1 VRTRNW
7 VSPWTSQYAPGKFQL
22 GVDGK
27 WNATTFGTQSNP
39 WAWQQGEDIVVDR
52 NGAELEVRLHDLTG
66 FDGRVDA
73 ICFTQDKKFIPPN
86 AKDQLAPLR
95 RQAQNVPDEIPLASD
110 KPFDLVV
117 VGGGLAGICTA
128 ISAARSGLSVALVQ
142 DRPVL
147 GGNHSSEIRVNL
159 TGNINRDPY
168 PNLGNLTRFMGTYG
182 GGNGRSD
189 AEHYQ
194 DDVRLDMVKAE
205 KSIQLFLCTRVNQ
218 VETEINGTSRHIRSV
233 VGQNIATG
241 KRLRFVG
248 HLFVDCTGDA
258 NVGYLAG
265 ADWRT
270 GREARSETGE
280 SFAPRTGDKMTMG
293 ASVLWSTVV
302 TDKPTTFPVL
312 PWAIQ
317 FSPET
322 IQPLTHGEWTWETGM
337 KQDQVNDIEKIR
349 DNGLRAAYGHWSYMK
364 NFMTD
369 EWKTEVA
376 NRQFGW
382 VSATAGKRE
391 SRRLMGDYILC
402 EQDIVNHKV
411 YDDAAVTATWPIDLH
426 FPHPENAKH
435 FPGQEF
441 RASNVSKRCQPY
453 PIPYRCFYSRNVN
466 NLFMAGRQISVTH
479 VALGSTR
486 VMRTHGM
493 MGEMVGMAAAVCRKH
508 DCLPRDVYPK
518 YFTELKARMEKGIA
532 PPSPALAL
540 RTIPAWTKNPGK
552 NYALDAKAAA
562 SDTKKDYDV
571 KYINDGKCDVT
582 SNAGRWVSNAAPET
596 ANRHWVSLTFDKPVE
611 INAFVA
617 VGGTAGSD
625 SPNRNFV
632 LQYEKNGVYI
642 DIPETI
648 IIDNQVVFAAMKF
661 PKVKSKSFRLHI
673 TYGTGRL
680 WELSLYN
687 IPE

>member
-1 VRTRNW
+1 
-7 VSPWTSQYAPGKFQL
+7 
-22 GVDGK
+22 
-27 WNATTFGTQSNP
+27 
-39 WAWQQGEDIVVDR
+39 WAWQQGENIIIDR
-52 NGAELEVRLHDLTG
+52 KGAELEVRLHDLTG

-86 AKDQLAPLR
+86 AKYLLAPLR
-95 RQAQNVPDEIPLASD
+95 RQAQHVPDDIPLASD

-128 ISAARSGLSVALVQ
+128 ISAARSGLSVALIQ

-194 DDVRLDMVKAE
+194 DDVRLEMVKAE
-205 KSIQLFLCTRVNQ
+205 KSIKLFLCIRVNQ
-218 VETEINGTSRHIRSV
+218 VETEINGTSRLIRSV

-241 KRLRFVG
+241 KQLRFVG
-248 HLFVDCTGDA
+248 TLFADCTGDA
-258 NVGYLAG
+258 NIGYLAG

-280 SFAPRTGDKMTMG
+280 SFAPRSADRMTMG

-322 IQPLTHGEWTWETGM
+322 IKPLTHGEWTWETGM
-337 KQDQVNDIEKIR
+337 KQDQVNDIERIR

-369 EWKTEVA
+369 PWKTEVA
-376 NRQFGW
+376 NREFGW

-391 SRRLMGDYILC
+391 SRRLLGDYILC
-402 EQDIVNHKV
+402 EQEIVNHTV
-411 YDDAAVTATWPIDLH
+411 YDDATVTATWPIDLH
-426 FPHPENAKH
+426 FPDPENVKH
-435 FPGQEF
+435 FAGQEF
-441 RASNVSKRCQPY
+441 RASNISKRCPPY

-508 DCLPRDVYPK
+508 NCMPRDVFAK
-518 YFTELKARMEKGIA
+518 YFSELKARMEKGIA

-552 NYALDAKAAA
+552 NYALDAKVTA
-562 SDTKKDYDV
+562 SDTLKNYDARF
-571 KYINDGKCDVT
+571 INDGKCDVT
-582 SNAGRWVSNAAPET
+582 TNAGRWVSNNAPET
-596 ANRHWVSLTFDKPVE
+596 ANHHWVDLTFDKPVE

-625 SPNRNFV
+625 APNRNFV

-648 IIDNQVVFAAMKF
+648 VIDNQVVYAAMKF
-661 PKVKSKSFRLHI
+661 PKVTSKSFRFHI

-680 WELSLYN
+680 WELSLYR